1 MTREQKIILFRIGT
15 AALLLIGSAA
25 LPLEKPFYI
34 ATVTA
39 SYLVCGYSTL
49 WNALY
54 GIYNRQ
60 LLDENFLMAIATIGA
75 IVLGEYQEAVG
86 VMLFYLVGT
95 FFESYAVNRSR
106 KSISEAMDIRPEFAR
121 LIKDGKEE
129 LLDPYEISVGDIIS
143 VRPGEKIPLD
153 GTIVQGQAS
162 LDTSPLTGESLLKD
176 VNEGDQVISGCLNS
190 DGLILLKV
198 SKEFDDSTVAKILEL
213 VETAST
219 KKAKTEKFITR
230 FAQIYTPIVVALAVL
245 LALLPT
251 LVFHQPFSV
260 WVYRALLFLVI
271 SCPCAL
277 VISVP
282 LSFFGGMG
290 AASAKGILVKGGVY
304 LEIMSYVKTILFDK
318 TGTLTYGQ
326 FKVTELHPV
335 NCTEQELITAAAHVE
350 YNSNHPLAK
359 AIVDYYIEE
368 VKKEGKQSEPYIN
381 TGIVSKFEEIPG
393 KGSSAM
399 LNNKIL
405 CVGNEKLMKLLN
417 FHKLPT
423 DNTGTSVH
431 VAADKKY
438 MGYIVLA
445 DVPRKEA
452 VNLSDNLHRAGMRD
466 TVMLTGDNKLIAE
479 KIGEILK
486 IDKVFSNLLPN
497 EKVSVAQKLK
507 ENLNKGEAMAFVG
520 DGINDAPVLSMA
532 DLGIAMGGLG
542 SDAAVEAADVVILD
556 DDISKLLTLKKISK
570 KTIRIAKENIVFALG
585 IKIAVL
591 ILGALG
597 IATMWLAIFADV
609 GVSILAITNSLRTLF
624 LKNS

>member
-1 MTREQKIILFRIGT
+1 MF
-15 AALLLIGSAA
+15 
-25 LPLEKPFYI
+25 
-34 ATVTA
+34 
-39 SYLVCGYSTL
+39 
-49 WNALY
+49 
-54 GIYNRQ
+54 
-60 LLDENFLMAIATIGA
+60 
-75 IVLGEYQEAVG
+75 
-86 VMLFYLVGT
+86 
-95 FFESYAVNRSR
+95 
-106 KSISEAMDIRPEFAR
+106 
-121 LIKDGKEE
+121 
-129 LLDPYEISVGDIIS
+129 
-143 VRPGEKIPLD
+143 
-153 GTIVQGQAS
+153 
-162 LDTSPLTGESLLKD
+162 
-176 VNEGDQVISGCLNS
+176 
-190 DGLILLKV
+190 
-198 SKEFDDSTVAKILEL
+198 
-213 VETAST
+213 
-219 KKAKTEKFITR
+219 
-230 FAQIYTPIVVALAVL
+230 
-245 LALLPT
+245 
-251 LVFHQPFSV
+251 
-260 WVYRALLFLVI
+260 
-271 SCPCAL
+271 
-277 VISVP
+277 
-282 LSFFGGMG
+282 
-290 AASAKGILVKGGVY
+290 
-304 LEIMSYVKTILFDK
+304 
-318 TGTLTYGQ
+318 
-326 FKVTELHPV
+326 
-335 NCTEQELITAAAHVE
+335 
-350 YNSNHPLAK
+350 
-359 AIVDYYIEE
+359 
-368 VKKEGKQSEPYIN
+368 
-381 TGIVSKFEEIPG
+381 
-393 KGSSAM
+393 
-399 LNNKIL
+399 NNKIL